1 MKILQV
7 NCVYRKG
14 STGKIVYDIHT
25 ELLQQGI
32 SSVVC
37 YGRGKAIKEKNVYKF
52 CTETEAN
59 FSHLFA
65 NLGGLQYASAPFATW
80 KLERIITRE
89 KPDVVHLHCINGF
102 CVNIYQLLR
111 FLAKNKIKTVV
122 THHAEFFYTGNC
134 GHSLYCN
141 KWMTNEGC
149 NSCHDLR
156 AATGSRTIDNTH
168 RSWKQMRKAFASFD
182 EDKLHFT
189 AVSPW
194 VVGRSMMSNV
204 LKRYP
209 CTCVMNGVDTSVFH
223 NVKDAM
229 DTLQN
234 KLPIGY
240 KDFVLH
246 VTAFFTTDE
255 KSLKG
260 GRYIVQLARMMPKQ
274 QFIVVASEVLETDN
288 LPSNILLWGRA
299 NGQNELAALYSAAK
313 ATVIVSERE
322 TFSMVTAESLCCGTP
337 VVGFKA
343 GGPESIALTDY
354 AKFVEYEKVELLYQ
368 SLQNV
373 LAKEWNNKVI
383 ADESKNRYAR
393 KVMTEGYINVYKQL
407 INDEK

>member
-25 ELLQQGI
+25 ELQIRGI
-32 SSVVC
+32 ESVIC
-37 YGRGKAIKEKNVYKF
+37 YGRGDRMEEQNVYKF
-52 CTETEAN
+52 CSETEAN
-59 FSHLFA
+59 ISHLYA

-80 KLERIITRE
+80 HLERIIIKE
-89 KPDVVHLHCINGF
+89 KPDIVHLHCINGF

-111 FLAKNKIKTVV
+111 FLAKSKIKTIV

-134 GHSLYCN
+134 GHSLFCK

-168 RSWKQMRKAFASFD
+168 RSWKLMREAFDSFD

-194 VVGRSMMSNV
+194 VVERSMMSNV

-234 KLPIGY
+234 KFPIGN

-246 VTAFFTTDE
+246 VTAFFSTNE

-260 GRYIVQLARMMPKQ
+260 GRYIVQLARMMPEQ
-274 QFIVVASEVLETDN
+274 LFVVVASEVLDIDN

-299 NGQNELAALYSAAK
+299 NGQKELAALYSVAK
-313 ATVIVSERE
+313 ATVNSGLRKAAIRLNAFTHRADKPANGMYSIFALVRTICFGKSLASISSAFGVSQGFASLVVERLPKE
-322 TFSMVTAESLCCGTP
+322 GAMCFCSSRSMSDCCIFCILVNTFH
-337 VVGFKA
+337 
-343 GGPESIALTDY
+343 
-354 AKFVEYEKVELLYQ
+354 
-368 SLQNV
+368 
-373 LAKEWNNKVI
+373 
-383 ADESKNRYAR
+383 
-393 KVMTEGYINVYKQL
+393 
-407 INDEK
+407 

>member
-80 KLERIITRE
+80 KLERIITRD

-141 KWMTNEGC
+141 KWMTYEGC

-156 AATGSRTIDNTH
+156 ATTGSRTIDNTH
-168 RSWKQMRKAFASFD
+168 RSWKLMREALASFD

-194 VVGRSMMSNV
+194 VVERSMMSNV

-209 CTCVMNGVDTSVFH
+209 CTCVMNGVDTSVFRY
-223 NVKDAM
+223 VKNGIDS
-229 DTLQN
+229 LHSKHPN
-234 KLPIGY
+234 ES
-240 KDFVLH
+240 KDFILH
-246 VTAFFTTDE
+246 VTAFFSTDE

-260 GRYIVQLARMMPKQ
+260 GRYIVQLARMMPEQ
-274 QFIVVASEVLETDN
+274 LFVVVASEVLEIEN

-299 NGQNELAALYSAAK
+299 NGQKELAALYSAAK

-337 VVGFKA
+337 VVGFVA
-343 GGPESIALTDY
+343 GGPESIAIPQYTR
-354 AKFVEYEKVELLYQ
+354 FVKYGKVDLLRK
-368 SLQNV
+368 SLQDFITLKWN
-373 LAKEWNNKVI
+373 KETI
-383 ADESKNRYAR
+383 AEDSKRIYAR
-393 KVMTEGYINVYKQL
+393 EVMTKNYINVYKQF
-407 INDEK
+407 IDDEK

>member
-14 STGKIVYDIHT
+14 STGKIVNDIHS
-25 ELLQQGI
+25 ELQLCKI
-32 SSVVC
+32 DSVVC
-37 YGRGKAIKEKNVYKF
+37 YGRGDRMNEQNVYKF
-52 CTETEAN
+52 CSETEAN

-65 NLGGLQYASAPFATW
+65 ILGGLQYASAPFATW
-80 KLERIITRE
+80 HLERIIIKE
-89 KPDVVHLHCINGF
+89 HPDIVHLHCINGF
-102 CVNIYQLLR
+102 CVNIYRLLR
-111 FLAKNKIKTVV
+111 FLAKRKIKTVV

-134 GHSLYCN
+134 GHSLDCK

-149 NSCHDLR
+149 YSCHDLR

-168 RSWKQMRKAFASFD
+168 RSWKLMREALAFFD

-194 VVGRSMMSNV
+194 VVERSMMSNV

-234 KLPIGY
+234 RLPIGY

-246 VTAFFTTDE
+246 VTAFFSTDE

-260 GRYIVQLARMMPKQ
+260 GRYIVQLARMMPELP
-274 QFIVVASEVLETDN
+274 FVVVASEVLEIEN

-299 NGQNELAALYSAAK
+299 NGQKELATLYSAAK

-337 VVGFKA
+337 VVGFVA
-343 GGPESIALTDY
+343 GGPESIAIPQYT
-354 AKFVEYEKVELLYQ
+354 KFVKYGKVDLLRK
-368 SLQNV
+368 SLQNFITMKWNKETI
-373 LAKEWNNKVI
+373 AK
-383 ADESKNRYAR
+383 DSKRIYAR
-393 KVMTEGYINVYKQL
+393 EVMTKNYINVYKQF
-407 INDEK
+407 IDDDK